1 MEDPN
6 HLADPTL
13 RAAIKAIP
21 ITMPGGSINADRV
34 DSRNRPV
41 ILRSRVFVPIPER
54 IQPDR
59 ERGGMPEFDIRDYSA
74 RIEEAGAQRRA
85 IATITAPQIF
95 QVPNTV
101 PYSNLIAAE
110 KRIDFSGAHR
120 GARILPMGVDRAT
133 GQALALNLAETRHMF
148 VAGTGH
154 AGVTTALR
162 TAMNSITAMYT
173 PAEATILIIDG
184 RMGLVDMVDSLEST
198 GYMQK
203 GRFASNINAAA
214 PIITKLDELMKSRQP
229 TGGESALQ
237 IRDREYVQGKEVFVV
252 VDGFDTLRALQAG
265 ACAPGSLEWLGP
277 RIPVMDVGVHLFVGT
292 DGAGLSRWVGMNKFT
307 SAITSSSSVRNVFL
321 NGNPRE
327 GKILNHEAVKFRKLP
342 VGRAIW
348 HSAGGSDDQIIQ
360 IANSEASQ

>member
-1 MEDPN
+1 
-6 HLADPTL
+6 
-13 RAAIKAIP
+13 
-21 ITMPGGSINADRV
+21 
-34 DSRNRPV
+34 
-41 ILRSRVFVPIPER
+41 VFVPIPER

-59 ERGGMPEFDIRDYSA
+59 ERDGMPEFDIRDYSA

-85 IATITAPQIF
+85 IATITAPRIF

-101 PYSNLIAAE
+101 PYSSLIAAD
-110 KRIDFSGAHR
+110 KRIDFSGVHR
-120 GARILPMGVDRAT
+120 GARVLPMGVDRAT

-184 RMGLVDMVDSLEST
+184 RMGLVDMVDSLESS

-203 GRFASNINAAA
+203 GRFASNVNAAA

-229 TGGESALQ
+229 TGSESALQ

-252 VDGFDTLRALQAG
+252 IDGFDTLRALQAG
-265 ACAPGSLEWLGP
+265 ASALGSLEWLGP
-277 RIPVMDVGVHLFVGT
+277 RIPVMDVGVHLLVGT

-360 IANSEASQ
+360 IANSEAYQ